1 MKNQVIEVLD
11 RAHGSKVIE
20 YWKSKGVDTLL
31 MEGFNTKSDNTK
43 NRYYGIINDTFGCFS
58 IETIK
63 DTNTEIIELPNA
75 SVDEFTSE
83 QMERAI
89 YLKSKGFG
97 LEDRP
102 FPKPMI
108 VSMFPFGNSA
118 YNAQTRVVV
127 AAGNGYAVGVDYC
140 ESLDDY
146 IKRQKENKLS
156 YTLWKYHQ
164 EIPNKVIIS
173 KAEIAEKFGVPF
185 DYIKI
190 VD

>member
-11 RAHGSKVIE
+11 KAYGSRVIE
-20 YWKSKGVDTLL
+20 YWQSKGVDTRG
-31 MEGFNTKSDNTK
+31 MSGSFTKENGESA
-43 NRYYGIINDTFGCFS
+43 RYYGVINDMFDYYS
-58 IETIK
+58 ISFVRK
-63 DTNTEIIELPNA
+63 HKAEIIELPIEN
-75 SVDEFTSE
+75 SR
-83 QMERAI
+83 Q
-89 YLKSKGFG
+89 
-97 LEDRP
+97 
-102 FPKPMI
+102 FPKLMI
-108 VSMFPFGNSA
+108 VSMFPLWNYYQDGNSA
-118 YNAQTRVVV
+118 HCSQTRVVV
-127 AAGNGYAVGVDYC
+127 AAGSGYAVGVDYC

-164 EIPNKVIIS
+164 EIPNKIIIS

>member
-1 MKNQVIEVLD
+1 MKNQVIEVLNKE
-11 RAHGSKVIE
+11 HGRKVIE
-20 YWKSKGVDTLL
+20 YWKS
-31 MEGFNTKSDNTK
+31 EGADVRGFAGDQTREDDSEFRFYGFINGKFNNYRRKSVNLYK
-43 NRYYGIINDTFGCFS
+43 A
-58 IETIK
+58 K
-63 DTNTEIIELPNA
+63 IIELPSDFIN
-75 SVDEFTSE
+75 EFTSE
-83 QMERAI
+83 QMKKSVD
-89 YLKSKGFG
+89 LMSKGFG

-118 YNAQTRVVV
+118 YNTQTRVVV
-127 AAGNGYAVGVDYC
+127 AAGNGYAVGVDHC

-146 IKRQKENKLS
+146 IKLQKANKLS
-156 YTLWKYHQ
+156 YTLWAYHQ

>member
-1 MKNQVIEVLD
+1 MKNQVIEVLNKE
-11 RAHGSKVIE
+11 HGKKVIE
-20 YWKSKGVDTLL
+20 YWKSRGV
-31 MEGFNTKSDNTK
+31 NTRGMSGSFTREDGKEE
-43 NRYYGIINDTFGCFS
+43 RYYGVIQNNFDCY
-58 IETIK
+58 TIDFVRK
-63 DTNTEIIELPNA
+63 YKAEIIELPDGFPN
-75 SVDEFTSE
+75 ELTSE
-83 QMERAI
+83 QTEKAI
-89 YLKSKGFG
+89 DLMSKGIG

-102 FPKPMI
+102 FPKPML

-118 YNAQTRVVV
+118 YNTQTRVVV
-127 AAGNGYAVGVDYC
+127 AAGNGYAVGVNNC

-146 IKRQKENKLS
+146 IKLQKANMLS

-164 EIPNKVIIS
+164 EIPNKIVIS